1 MKKVYTCEE
10 LLCIQHQLENFI
22 HFVKKYD
29 SKPLPRCFHF
39 CHLIIKN
46 IGICEKNA
54 WDGIEELSEYILQ
67 DWEAAMEIHPGLPE
81 YYILGETNLE
91 TQKLNEEIQNHIL
104 NVDKLISRW

>member
-10 LLCIQHQLENFI
+10 LLCIQRQLENFI

-67 DWEAAMEIHPGLPE
+67 DWEAAMEIHTGLPE

-91 TQKLNEEIQNHIL
+91 TQKLNEEIQTYIL